1 MDERQKMVDSKE
13 KLSQSK
19 QCILLKVN
27 RNFIYSSSKGKNDEN
42 IIIMDL
48 LKKQYIVMAFYGY
61 RKMTV

>member
-27 RNFIYSSSKGKNDEN
+27 CNFFYYVPKGESVEN
-42 IIIMDL
+42 IVIMDL
-48 LKKQYIVMAFYGY
+48 LKKQYNVTPFYSY
-61 RKMTV
+61 RK